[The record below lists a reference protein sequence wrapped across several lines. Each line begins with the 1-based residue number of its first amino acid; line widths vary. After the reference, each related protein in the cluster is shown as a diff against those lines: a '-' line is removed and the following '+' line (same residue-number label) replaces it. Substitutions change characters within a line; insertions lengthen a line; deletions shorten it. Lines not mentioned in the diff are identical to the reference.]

1 MRLNRTVL
9 AGMVLAGVTA
19 LFFIGGCTNAST
31 RADLTVVSVN
41 DGATYYSDLLN
52 EADTAHLF
60 IPIDQVVVKFGNHP
74 HDGSAPLDPGS
85 GFSEIVVN
93 HYSVVYDNGVYSPI
107 SGGMNVVVPSGGT
120 AEGAITI
127 SNPSEKG
134 ALLGT
139 LTSTVTSTA
148 TITFSGYVR
157 TTGNFGD
164 FVGTTASLTVQVD
177 NFGDSEVN
185 Q

>member
-1 MRLNRTVL
+1 MRWNRAVL
-9 AGMVLAGVTA
+9 AGMVLTGVTA

-31 RADLTVVSVN
+31 RADLEVVSVN
-41 DGATYYSDLLN
+41 NGGTFYSDLIN
-52 EADTAHLF
+52 EADTAHIF

-74 HDGSAPLDPGS
+74 HDGSVPLGPGT

-107 SGGMNVVVPSGGT
+107 SGGMNLTVPSGGT
-120 AEGAITI
+120 ADAAITI

-139 LTSTVTSTA
+139 LTSTITSTA

-157 TTGNFGD
+157 TTGNYGD
-164 FVGTTASLTVQVD
+164 FVGATAQLTVQVD
-177 NFGDSEVN
+177 NFGDSN
-185 Q
+185 IPK

>member
-1 MRLNRTVL
+1 MKWNRNVL

-31 RADLTVVSVN
+31 RADLVVVSVN
-41 DGATYYSDLLN
+41 NGATYYSDLIN
-52 EADTAHLF
+52 EADTAHTF
-60 IPIDQVVVKFGNHP
+60 IPIDQVVVKFGNRP
-74 HDGSAPLDPGS
+74 HDGSATVDPGS
-85 GFSEIVVN
+85 GFNEIVVN
-93 HYSVVYDNGVYSPI
+93 HYSVTYNNGVYSPI

-120 AEGAITI
+120 ADAAITI

-139 LTSTVTSTA
+139 ITSTITSTA

-164 FVGTTASLTVQVD
+164 FIGATAQLTVQVD